1 MEKPTYR
8 PELKN
13 WIIKKE
19 DTEYKVRIFEILKR
33 RMEMPDTGK
42 SGDFYVINAPTW
54 VNVIPLTSDGKIIL
68 VEQYRHGIHDI
79 SLEIPG
85 GVVDEGEPA
94 LEAAKREL
102 IEETGY
108 TSTRWRKIGQV
119 STNPAIMTNYCET
132 WLAEDC
138 RLTHN
143 LAPDEFEQL
152 KVVEIP
158 VVQLPDL
165 IHQGVIH
172 HALIVAG
179 LALWLLGEK

>member
-1 MEKPTYR
+1 MEKPFYK

-33 RMEMPDTGK
+33 GMEMPGTGK

-54 VNVIPLTSDGKIIL
+54 VNVIPLTNDGKIIL

-85 GVVDEGEPA
+85 GVVDGWESA

-108 TSTRWRKIGQV
+108 TSTRWTKIGRV

-138 RLTHN
+138 RLTHD

-152 KVVEIP
+152 KVLEIP
-158 VVQLPDL
+158 VAELSGL
-165 IHQGVIH
+165 IHNGVIH

-179 LALWLLGEK
+179 LALWLLKKK